1 MVTRGGAAS
10 HHKIDDT
17 PCPYSAIWASHSY
30 ALHFCYNQV
39 LGAKWMVWHQ
49 HVIEICSVDIKILG
63 GFNSISLFMNS
74 NIDTIFLHQ
83 EFKSNLC
90 CFYWNKEDY
99 GDLDI
104 DMYVLK
110 VDWW

>member
-1 MVTRGGAAS
+1 M
-10 HHKIDDT
+10 
-17 PCPYSAIWASHSY
+17 
-30 ALHFCYNQV
+30 
-39 LGAKWMVWHQ
+39 
-49 HVIEICSVDIKILG
+49 IEICSVDIKILD

-74 NIDTIFLHQ
+74 NMDTIFSLFSLFLCQ

-104 DMYVLK
+104 DMYVL
-110 VDWW
+110 